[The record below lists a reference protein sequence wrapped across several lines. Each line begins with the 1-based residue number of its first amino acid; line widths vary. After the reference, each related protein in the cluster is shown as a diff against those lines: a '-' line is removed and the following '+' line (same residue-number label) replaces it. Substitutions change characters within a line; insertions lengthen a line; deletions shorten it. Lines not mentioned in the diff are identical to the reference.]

1 MFVELYDCSTVF
13 QKVVSLN
20 EKFTSFSYLKFST
33 KVLDTVFPALASNCT
48 TTAKTNTAKT
58 KSFIAG
64 KRTSTN
70 IRSQARNCASFLQF
84 SLLCF

>member
-13 QKVVSLN
+13 QKVVSLH

-48 TTAKTNTAKT
+48 TTAKTKP
-58 KSFIAG
+58 FIAG
-64 KRTSTN
+64 KRTCTN